1 MAWNVID
8 ALNKNTQ
15 AAAVDNTPKARFR
28 VKDISINK
36 IYSNAKNFYS
46 MPDIEQLA
54 QDIYAVGLLEN
65 LTVVY
70 APSESGD
77 YRLIAGERR
86 WRALKLL
93 TEQGHKEFEFVS
105 CQVKTPAEENEEIV
119 QLIIANT
126 YRNKT
131 AKDILEEEQRLK
143 ETLQK
148 MKKDGLTL
156 QGYKLDSGRLRDI
169 IADMLKM
176 PTTKIAQIESINKR
190 LIPQFTEELKEGRL
204 TFSAAYELSGMTE
217 EEQNDLLEKYEESGL
232 TFKEIK
238 EAKENNRQQT
248 DGEQIPGQ
256 IEMQEE
262 NPNETEKA
270 QNETENDQNETEK
283 TQNETEE
290 VPDEPEEDPDE
301 YEDAH
306 PESITSLCYS
316 CARYESCNVK
326 TGTCRSCDRYLNRAE
341 AQKTAEQ
348 RYNEEQEKIDRETA
362 RKLKE
367 QEEAE
372 RIKTL
377 PSEKEKKVHSVKIG
391 KEFFEDVKNNIK
403 TFELRKNDRNYKV
416 GETLELHEYE
426 AGEETGRTCR
436 KLITYMLKE
445 FTGLQDGYC
454 ILGLKDE

>member
-70 APSESGD
+70 APSEYGD

-93 TEQGHKEFEFVS
+93 VEQGHKEFEFVS

-148 MKKDGLTL
+148 MKKGGLTL

-217 EEQNDLLEKYEESGL
+217 EEQNDMLEKYEESGL

-238 EAKENNRQQT
+238 EAKEANRQQT
-248 DGEQIPGQ
+248 DNEQIPGQ
-256 IEMQEE
+256 IEMQGKK
-262 NPNETEKA
+262 P
-270 QNETENDQNETEK
+270 
-283 TQNETEE
+283 NETEE
-290 VPDEPEEDPDE
+290 VPDETEEDTDE

-367 QEEAE
+367 QEETE
-372 RIKTL
+372 MIKTL
-377 PSEKEKKVHSVKIG
+377 PSEKEKKVHDIKIG
-391 KEFFEDVKNNIK
+391 KEFFEDVKNNVK
-403 TFELRKNDRNYKV
+403 TFELRKNDRDYKV
-416 GETLELHEYE
+416 GEILELHEYE
-426 AGEETGRTCR
+426 AGEETGKTCR
-436 KLITYMLKE
+436 KLIAYMLKE

>member
-93 TEQGHKEFEFVS
+93 VEQGHKEFEFVS

-217 EEQNDLLEKYEESGL
+217 EEQNNLLEKYEESGL

-238 EAKENNRQQT
+238 EAKEANRQQI
-248 DGEQIPGQ
+248 DNEQMPGQ

-262 NPNETEKA
+262 N
-270 QNETENDQNETEK
+270 
-283 TQNETEE
+283 QNETEE
-290 VPDEPEEDPDE
+290 VPDETEEDTDE

-341 AQKTAEQ
+341 TQKTAEQ

-367 QEEAE
+367 QEEAV
-372 RIKTL
+372 KTL

-416 GETLELHEYE
+416 GEILELHEYE

-445 FTGLQDGYC
+445 FTGLQDNYC

>member
-131 AKDILEEEQRLK
+131 VKDILEEEQKLK
-143 ETLQK
+143 ETLQR

-176 PTTKIAQIESINKR
+176 PITKIAQIESINKR
-190 LIPQFTEELKEGRL
+190 LIPKFTEELKEGRL

-217 EEQNDLLEKYEESGL
+217 EEQNNLLEKYEESGL

-238 EAKENNRQQT
+238 EAKEANRQQT
-248 DGEQIPGQ
+248 DNEQMPEQ

-262 NPNETEKA
+262 N
-270 QNETENDQNETEK
+270 
-283 TQNETEE
+283 QNETEE
-290 VPDEPEEDPDE
+290 VPDETEEDTDE

-341 AQKTAEQ
+341 TQKTAEQ

-367 QEEAE
+367 QEEAV
-372 RIKTL
+372 KTL

-391 KEFFEDVKNNIK
+391 KEFFEDVKNNVK

-416 GETLELHEYE
+416 GEILELHEYE

-445 FTGLQDGYC
+445 FTGLQNGYC
-454 ILGLKDE
+454 ILGIKDE

>member
-54 QDIYAVGLLEN
+54 QDIYTVGLLEN

-93 TEQGHKEFEFVS
+93 VEQGHKEFEFVS

-131 AKDILEEEQRLK
+131 VKDILEEEQKLK
-143 ETLQK
+143 ETLQR

-176 PTTKIAQIESINKR
+176 PITKIAQIESINKR

-217 EEQNDLLEKYEESGL
+217 EEQTDMLEKYEESGL

-238 EAKENNRQQT
+238 EAKEANRQQT
-248 DGEQIPGQ
+248 DDEQIPGQ
-256 IEMQEE
+256 IEMQGK
-262 NPNETEKA
+262 NPNETE
-270 QNETENDQNETEK
+270 NDK
-283 TQNETEE
+283 NETEE
-290 VPDEPEEDPDE
+290 VPDETEEDTDE

-348 RYNEEQEKIDRETA
+348 RYNEEQEKIDRKTA

-377 PSEKEKKVHSVKIG
+377 PSEKEKKVHDIKIG
-391 KEFFEDVKNNIK
+391 KEFFEDVKNNVK
-403 TFELRKNDRNYKV
+403 TFELRKNDRDYKA
-416 GETLELHEYE
+416 GEILELHEYE

-454 ILGLKDE
+454 ILGIKDE

>member
-131 AKDILEEEQRLK
+131 VKDILEEEQKLK
-143 ETLQK
+143 ETLQR

-176 PTTKIAQIESINKR
+176 PITKIAQIESINKR
-190 LIPQFTEELKEGRL
+190 LIPKFTEELKEGRL

-217 EEQNDLLEKYEESGL
+217 EEQNNLLEKYEESGL

-238 EAKENNRQQT
+238 EAKEANRQQT
-248 DGEQIPGQ
+248 DNEQIPGQ

-262 NPNETEKA
+262 N
-270 QNETENDQNETEK
+270 
-283 TQNETEE
+283 QNETEE
-290 VPDEPEEDPDE
+290 VPDETEEDTDE

-341 AQKTAEQ
+341 TQKTAEQ

-377 PSEKEKKVHSVKIG
+377 PSEKEKKVHDIKIG
-391 KEFFEDVKNNIK
+391 KEFFEDVKNNVK

-416 GETLELHEYE
+416 GEILELHEYE

-445 FTGLQDGYC
+445 FTGLQNGYC
-454 ILGLKDE
+454 ILGIKDE

>member
-70 APSESGD
+70 APGESGD

-131 AKDILEEEQRLK
+131 VKDILEEEQKLK
-143 ETLQK
+143 ETLQR

-176 PTTKIAQIESINKR
+176 PTTKIAQIESINKH
-190 LIPQFTEELKEGRL
+190 LIPEFTEELKEGRL

-238 EAKENNRQQT
+238 EAKEANRQQT
-248 DGEQIPGQ
+248 DNEQIPGQ
-256 IEMQEE
+256 IEMQGK

-270 QNETENDQNETEK
+270 QNETK
-283 TQNETEE
+283 E
-290 VPDEPEEDPDE
+290 VPDETEEDTDE

-306 PESITSLCYS
+306 PESITSLCYSCLCYS

-341 AQKTAEQ
+341 TQKTAEQ

-403 TFELRKNDRNYKV
+403 TFELRKNDRNYKA
-416 GETLELHEYE
+416 GEILELHEYE

>member
-70 APSESGD
+70 APGESGD

-131 AKDILEEEQRLK
+131 VKDILEEEQKLK
-143 ETLQK
+143 ETLQR

-176 PTTKIAQIESINKR
+176 PTTKIAQIESINKH
-190 LIPQFTEELKEGRL
+190 LIPEFTEELKEGRL

-238 EAKENNRQQT
+238 EAKEANRQQT

-262 NPNETEKA
+262 N
-270 QNETENDQNETEK
+270 
-283 TQNETEE
+283 QNETEE

-367 QEEAE
+367 QEETE
-372 RIKTL
+372 MIKTL
-377 PSEKEKKVHSVKIG
+377 PSEKEKKVHDIKIG
-391 KEFFEDVKNNIK
+391 KEFFEDVKNNVK

-416 GETLELHEYE
+416 GEILELHEYE

-454 ILGLKDE
+454 ILGIKDE

>member
-131 AKDILEEEQRLK
+131 VKDILEEEQKLK
-143 ETLQK
+143 ETLQR

-176 PTTKIAQIESINKR
+176 PITKIAQIESINKR
-190 LIPQFTEELKEGRL
+190 LIPKFTEELKEGRL

-217 EEQNDLLEKYEESGL
+217 EEQNNLLEKYEESGL

-238 EAKENNRQQT
+238 EAKEANRQQT
-248 DGEQIPGQ
+248 DNEQIPGQ
-256 IEMQEE
+256 IEMQGK

-270 QNETENDQNETEK
+270 QNETK
-283 TQNETEE
+283 E
-290 VPDEPEEDPDE
+290 VPDETEEDTDE

-341 AQKTAEQ
+341 TQKTAEQ

-403 TFELRKNDRNYKV
+403 TFELRKNDRNYKA
-416 GETLELHEYE
+416 GEILELHEYE

>member
-93 TEQGHKEFEFVS
+93 VEQGHKEFEFVS

-143 ETLQK
+143 ETLQR

-238 EAKENNRQQT
+238 EAKEANRQQT
-248 DGEQIPGQ
+248 DDAQIPGQ

-262 NPNETEKA
+262 N
-270 QNETENDQNETEK
+270 
-283 TQNETEE
+283 QNETEE
-290 VPDEPEEDPDE
+290 VPDETEEDPDE

-316 CARYESCNVK
+316 CTRYESCNVK
-326 TGTCRSCDRYLNRAE
+326 TGTCRSCDRYINRAE

-403 TFELRKNDRNYKV
+403 TFELRENDRNYKA
-416 GETLELHEYE
+416 GEILELHEYE

>member
-8 ALNKNTQ
+8 ALNENTQ

-70 APSESGD
+70 APGEFGD

-131 AKDILEEEQRLK
+131 VKDILEEEQKLK

-176 PTTKIAQIESINKR
+176 PTTKIAQIESINKH
-190 LIPQFTEELKEGRL
+190 LIPEFTEELKEGRL

-232 TFKEIK
+232 TFRKIK

-248 DGEQIPGQ
+248 DNEQIPGQ
-256 IEMQEE
+256 IEMQEKK
-262 NPNETEKA
+262 PNEM
-270 QNETENDQNETEK
+270 
-283 TQNETEE
+283 EE
-290 VPDEPEEDPDE
+290 VPDETEEDTDE

-391 KEFFEDVKNNIK
+391 KEFFEDVKNNVK
-403 TFELRKNDRNYKV
+403 TFELRKNDRNYKA
-416 GETLELHEYE
+416 GEILELHEYE

-445 FTGLQDGYC
+445 FTGLQDNYC

>member
-131 AKDILEEEQRLK
+131 VKDILEEEQKLK
-143 ETLQK
+143 ETLQR

-176 PTTKIAQIESINKR
+176 PITKIAQIESINKR
-190 LIPQFTEELKEGRL
+190 LIPKFTEELKEGRL

-217 EEQNDLLEKYEESGL
+217 EEQNNLLEKYEESGL

-238 EAKENNRQQT
+238 EAKEANRQQT
-248 DGEQIPGQ
+248 DNEQMPGQ

-262 NPNETEKA
+262 N
-270 QNETENDQNETEK
+270 
-283 TQNETEE
+283 QNETEE
-290 VPDEPEEDPDE
+290 VPDETEEDTDE

-341 AQKTAEQ
+341 TQKTAEQ

-377 PSEKEKKVHSVKIG
+377 PSEKEKKVHDIKIG
-391 KEFFEDVKNNIK
+391 KEFFEDVKNNVK

-416 GETLELHEYE
+416 GEILELHEYE

>member
-1 MAWNVID
+1 M
-8 ALNKNTQ
+8 
-15 AAAVDNTPKARFR
+15 
-28 VKDISINK
+28 
-36 IYSNAKNFYS
+36 
-46 MPDIEQLA
+46 
-54 QDIYAVGLLEN
+54 
-65 LTVVY
+65 
-70 APSESGD
+70 
-77 YRLIAGERR
+77 
-86 WRALKLL
+86 
-93 TEQGHKEFEFVS
+93 
-105 CQVKTPAEENEEIV
+105 
-119 QLIIANT
+119 
-126 YRNKT
+126 
-131 AKDILEEEQRLK
+131 
-143 ETLQK
+143 
-148 MKKDGLTL
+148 
-156 QGYKLDSGRLRDI
+156 
-169 IADMLKM
+169 
-176 PTTKIAQIESINKR
+176 
-190 LIPQFTEELKEGRL
+190 

-217 EEQNDLLEKYEESGL
+217 EEQNDLLEKYEKSGL

-238 EAKENNRQQT
+238 EAKEANRQQT
-248 DGEQIPGQ
+248 DDEQIPGQ
-256 IEMQEE
+256 IEMQGKKPNETE
-262 NPNETEKA
+262 TAQNETEKA
-270 QNETENDQNETEK
+270 QNETENDK
-283 TQNETEE
+283 NETEE
-290 VPDEPEEDPDE
+290 VPDETEEDTDE

-348 RYNEEQEKIDRETA
+348 RYNEEQERIDRETA

-391 KEFFEDVKNNIK
+391 TEFFEDVKNNVK

-416 GETLELHEYE
+416 GGILELHEYE

-454 ILGLKDE
+454 ILGIKDE

>member
-28 VKDISINK
+28 TKDISINK

-131 AKDILEEEQRLK
+131 VKDILEEEQKLK
-143 ETLQK
+143 ETLQR

-176 PTTKIAQIESINKR
+176 PITKIAQIESINKR

-217 EEQNDLLEKYEESGL
+217 EEQNDMLEKYEESGL

-238 EAKENNRQQT
+238 EAKEANRQQT
-248 DGEQIPGQ
+248 DDEQIPGQ
-256 IEMQEE
+256 IEMQGK
-262 NPNETEKA
+262 NP
-270 QNETENDQNETEK
+270 
-283 TQNETEE
+283 NETEE
-290 VPDEPEEDPDE
+290 VPDETEEDTDE

-341 AQKTAEQ
+341 TQKTAEQ

-391 KEFFEDVKNNIK
+391 KEFFEDVKNNVK

-416 GETLELHEYE
+416 GEILELHEYE

-454 ILGLKDE
+454 ILGIKDE

>member
-28 VKDISINK
+28 VKDISIDK

-70 APSESGD
+70 APSKFGD

-93 TEQGHKEFEFVS
+93 VEQGHKEFEFVS

-131 AKDILEEEQRLK
+131 VKDILEEEQKLK

-217 EEQNDLLEKYEESGL
+217 EEQNDLLEKYEKSGL
-232 TFKEIK
+232 TFKEIR
-238 EAKENNRQQT
+238 EAKEANRQQT
-248 DGEQIPGQ
+248 DDEQIPGQ
-256 IEMQEE
+256 IEIQEE
-262 NPNETEKA
+262 DPNETE
-270 QNETENDQNETEK
+270 ED
-283 TQNETEE
+283 QNETEE
-290 VPDEPEEDPDE
+290 VPDETEEDPDE

-316 CARYESCNVK
+316 CMQYEICNVK
-326 TGTCRSCDRYLNRAE
+326 TGACRSCDRYVNRAE

-348 RYNEEQEKIDRETA
+348 RYNEEQEAIDRETA

-367 QEEAE
+367 QEDAE
-372 RIKTL
+372 KIKTL
-377 PSEKEKKVHSVKIG
+377 PSEKEKKVHDIKIG
-391 KEFFEDVKNNIK
+391 KEFFEDVKNNVK

-416 GETLELHEYE
+416 GEILELHEYE

-454 ILGLKDE
+454 ILGIKDE

>member
-93 TEQGHKEFEFVS
+93 VEQGHKEFEFVS

-143 ETLQK
+143 ETLQR

-176 PTTKIAQIESINKR
+176 PTTKIAQIESINKH
-190 LIPQFTEELKEGRL
+190 LIPEFTEELKEGRL

-238 EAKENNRQQT
+238 EAKEANRQQT

-262 NPNETEKA
+262 NPNETEK
-270 QNETENDQNETEK
+270 
-283 TQNETEE
+283 TQN
-290 VPDEPEEDPDE
+290 EPEEDPDE

-341 AQKTAEQ
+341 TQKTAEQ

-367 QEEAE
+367 QEEAV
-372 RIKTL
+372 KTL

-416 GETLELHEYE
+416 GEILELHEYE

-445 FTGLQDGYC
+445 FTGLQDNYC

>member
-131 AKDILEEEQRLK
+131 VKDILEEEQKLK
-143 ETLQK
+143 ETLQR

-176 PTTKIAQIESINKR
+176 PITKIAQIESINKR
-190 LIPQFTEELKEGRL
+190 LIPKFTEELKEGRL

-217 EEQNDLLEKYEESGL
+217 EEQNNLLEKYEESGL

-238 EAKENNRQQT
+238 EAKEANRQQT
-248 DGEQIPGQ
+248 DNEQMPGQ

-262 NPNETEKA
+262 N
-270 QNETENDQNETEK
+270 
-283 TQNETEE
+283 QNETEE
-290 VPDEPEEDPDE
+290 VPDETEEDTDE

-348 RYNEEQEKIDRETA
+348 RYNEEQKKNDRETA

-367 QEEAE
+367 QEETE
-372 RIKTL
+372 IIKTL
-377 PSEKEKKVHSVKIG
+377 PSEKEKKVHDIKIG
-391 KEFFEDVKNNIK
+391 KEFFEDVKNNVK

-416 GETLELHEYE
+416 GEILELHEYE

-445 FTGLQDGYC
+445 FTGLQNGYC
-454 ILGLKDE
+454 ILGIKDE

>member
-70 APSESGD
+70 APGESGD

-131 AKDILEEEQRLK
+131 VKDILEEEQKLK
-143 ETLQK
+143 ETLQR

-176 PTTKIAQIESINKR
+176 PTTKIAQIESINKH
-190 LIPQFTEELKEGRL
+190 LIPEFTEELKEGRL

-238 EAKENNRQQT
+238 EAKETNRQQT
-248 DGEQIPGQ
+248 DNEQIPGQ

-262 NPNETEKA
+262 N
-270 QNETENDQNETEK
+270 QNETETA
-283 TQNETEE
+283 QNETEE
-290 VPDEPEEDPDE
+290 VPDETEEDTDE

-348 RYNEEQEKIDRETA
+348 RYNEEQEKIDRETT

-372 RIKTL
+372 VSL
-377 PSEKEKKVHSVKIG
+377 SFPSKKEKKVHDIKIG
-391 KEFFEDVKNNIK
+391 KEFFEDVKNNVK
-403 TFELRKNDRNYKV
+403 TFELRKNDRDYKV
-416 GETLELHEYE
+416 GEILELHEYE
-426 AGEETGRTCR
+426 AGEETGKTCR

>member
-105 CQVKTPAEENEEIV
+105 CQVKTPAEENDEIV

-131 AKDILEEEQRLK
+131 VKDILEEEQKLK
-143 ETLQK
+143 ETLQR

-176 PTTKIAQIESINKR
+176 PITKIAQIESINKR
-190 LIPQFTEELKEGRL
+190 LIPKFTEELKEGRL

-217 EEQNDLLEKYEESGL
+217 EEQNNLLEKYEESGL

-238 EAKENNRQQT
+238 EAKEANRQQT
-248 DGEQIPGQ
+248 DNEQMPGQ

-262 NPNETEKA
+262 N
-270 QNETENDQNETEK
+270 
-283 TQNETEE
+283 QNETEE
-290 VPDEPEEDPDE
+290 VPDETEEDTDE

-341 AQKTAEQ
+341 TQKTAEQ

-377 PSEKEKKVHSVKIG
+377 PSEKEKKVHDIKIG
-391 KEFFEDVKNNIK
+391 KEFFEDVKNNVK

-416 GETLELHEYE
+416 GEILELHEYE

-445 FTGLQDGYC
+445 FTGLQNGYC
-454 ILGLKDE
+454 ILGIKDE

>member
-93 TEQGHKEFEFVS
+93 VEQGHKEFEFVS

-131 AKDILEEEQRLK
+131 VKDILEEEQKLK
-143 ETLQK
+143 ETLQR

-176 PTTKIAQIESINKR
+176 PITKIAQIESINKR
-190 LIPQFTEELKEGRL
+190 LIPKFTEELKEGRL

-217 EEQNDLLEKYEESGL
+217 EEQNNLLEKYEESGL

-238 EAKENNRQQT
+238 EAKEANRQQT
-248 DGEQIPGQ
+248 DNEQMPGQ

-262 NPNETEKA
+262 N
-270 QNETENDQNETEK
+270 
-283 TQNETEE
+283 QNETEE
-290 VPDEPEEDPDE
+290 VPDETEEDTDE

-341 AQKTAEQ
+341 TQKTAEQ

-377 PSEKEKKVHSVKIG
+377 PSEKEKKVHDIKIG
-391 KEFFEDVKNNIK
+391 KEFFEDVKNNVK

-416 GETLELHEYE
+416 GEILELHEYE

-445 FTGLQDGYC
+445 FTGLQNGYC
-454 ILGLKDE
+454 ILGIKDE

>member
-28 VKDISINK
+28 VKDISIKK

-93 TEQGHKEFEFVS
+93 VEQGHKEFEFVS

-143 ETLQK
+143 ETLQR

-238 EAKENNRQQT
+238 EAKEANRQQT
-248 DGEQIPGQ
+248 DDAQIPGQ

-262 NPNETEKA
+262 N
-270 QNETENDQNETEK
+270 
-283 TQNETEE
+283 QNETEE
-290 VPDEPEEDPDE
+290 VPDETEED
-301 YEDAH
+301 

-316 CARYESCNVK
+316 CTRYESCNVK
-326 TGTCRSCDRYLNRAE
+326 TGTCRSCDRYINRAE

-403 TFELRKNDRNYKV
+403 TFELRENDRNYKA
-416 GETLELHEYE
+416 GEILELHEYE

>member
-28 VKDISINK
+28 TKDISINK
-36 IYSNAKNFYS
+36 IYSNTKNFYS

-70 APSESGD
+70 APCAEGD
-77 YRLIAGERR
+77 YRIIAGERR
-86 WRALKLL
+86 WRALSLL
-93 TEQGHKEFEFVS
+93 VEQGHTEFEFVS
-105 CQVKTPAEENEEIV
+105 CQIKTPAEESEELI

-131 AKDILEEEQRLK
+131 VKDILEEEQKLK
-143 ETLQK
+143 ETLQH
-148 MKKDGLTL
+148 MKDNGLTL
-156 QGYKLDSGRLRDI
+156 QGYKLDSGRLRDV
-169 IADMLKM
+169 IADMLKTT
-176 PTTKIAQIESINKR
+176 TTKVAQIESINKR
-190 LIPQFTEELKEGRL
+190 LIPEFTEELKEGRL
-204 TFSAAYELSGMTE
+204 TFSAAYELSGITE
-217 EEQNDLLEKYEESGL
+217 DEQKELLERYNENGL
-232 TFKEIK
+232 TFKEVK
-238 EAKENNRQQT
+238 EMKRQQN
-248 DGEQIPGQ
+248 EEMKNAQIPGQ

-262 NPNETEKA
+262 N
-270 QNETENDQNETEK
+270 QN
-283 TQNETEE
+283 
-290 VPDEPEEDPDE
+290 EPEEDPDE

-326 TGTCRSCDRYLNRAE
+326 TGTCRNCDRYLNRAE

-367 QEEAE
+367 QEETE
-372 RIKTL
+372 MIKTL
-377 PSEKEKKVHSVKIG
+377 TSEKEKKVHDIKIG
-391 KEFFEDVKNNIK
+391 KEFFEDVKNNVK

-416 GETLELHEYE
+416 GEILELHEYE

-454 ILGLKDE
+454 ILGIKDE

>member
-28 VKDISINK
+28 TKDISINK
-36 IYSNAKNFYS
+36 IYSNTKNFYS

-70 APSESGD
+70 APCAEGD
-77 YRLIAGERR
+77 YRIIAGERR
-86 WRALKLL
+86 WRALSLL
-93 TEQGHKEFEFVS
+93 VEQGHTEFEFVS
-105 CQVKTPAEENEEIV
+105 CQIKTPAEESEELI

-131 AKDILEEEQRLK
+131 VKDILEEEQKLK
-143 ETLQK
+143 ETLQH
-148 MKKDGLTL
+148 MKDNGLTL
-156 QGYKLDSGRLRDI
+156 QGYKLDSGRLRDV
-169 IADMLKM
+169 IADMLKTT
-176 PTTKIAQIESINKR
+176 TTKVAQIESINKR
-190 LIPQFTEELKEGRL
+190 LIPEFTEELKEGRL
-204 TFSAAYELSGMTE
+204 TFSAAYELSGITE
-217 EEQNDLLEKYEESGL
+217 DEQKELLERYNENGL
-232 TFKEIK
+232 TFKEVK
-238 EAKENNRQQT
+238 EMKRQQN
-248 DGEQIPGQ
+248 EEMKNAQIPGQ

-262 NPNETEKA
+262 N
-270 QNETENDQNETEK
+270 QN
-283 TQNETEE
+283 
-290 VPDEPEEDPDE
+290 EPEEDPDE

-326 TGTCRSCDRYLNRAE
+326 TGTCRNCDRYLNRAE

-367 QEEAE
+367 QEETE
-372 RIKTL
+372 MIKTL
-377 PSEKEKKVHSVKIG
+377 PSEKEKKVHDIKIG
-391 KEFFEDVKNNIK
+391 KEFFEDVKNNVK

-416 GETLELHEYE
+416 GEILELHEYE

-454 ILGLKDE
+454 ILGIKDE

>member
-93 TEQGHKEFEFVS
+93 VEQGHKEFEFVS

-143 ETLQK
+143 ETLQR

-217 EEQNDLLEKYEESGL
+217 EKQNDLLEKYEESGL

-238 EAKENNRQQT
+238 EAKEANRQQT
-248 DGEQIPGQ
+248 DDAQIPGQ

-262 NPNETEKA
+262 N
-270 QNETENDQNETEK
+270 
-283 TQNETEE
+283 QNETEE
-290 VPDEPEEDPDE
+290 VPDETEEDPDE

-316 CARYESCNVK
+316 CTRYESCNVK
-326 TGTCRSCDRYLNRAE
+326 TGTCRSCDRYINRAE

-403 TFELRKNDRNYKV
+403 TFELRKNDRNYKA
-416 GETLELHEYE
+416 GEILELHEYE

>member
-131 AKDILEEEQRLK
+131 VKDILEEEQKLK
-143 ETLQK
+143 ETLQR

-190 LIPQFTEELKEGRL
+190 LIPKFTEELKEGRL

-217 EEQNDLLEKYEESGL
+217 EEQNNLLEKYEESGL

-238 EAKENNRQQT
+238 EAKEANRQQT
-248 DGEQIPGQ
+248 DNEQMPEQ

-262 NPNETEKA
+262 N
-270 QNETENDQNETEK
+270 
-283 TQNETEE
+283 QNETEE
-290 VPDEPEEDPDE
+290 VPDETEEDTDE

-341 AQKTAEQ
+341 TQKTAEQ

-377 PSEKEKKVHSVKIG
+377 PSEKEKKVHDIKIG
-391 KEFFEDVKNNIK
+391 KEFFEDVKNNVK

-416 GETLELHEYE
+416 GEILELHEYE

-445 FTGLQDGYC
+445 FTGLQNGYC
-454 ILGLKDE
+454 ILGIKDE

>member
-93 TEQGHKEFEFVS
+93 VEQGHKEFEFVS

-143 ETLQK
+143 ETLQR

-238 EAKENNRQQT
+238 EAKEANRQQT
-248 DGEQIPGQ
+248 DDAQIPGQ

-262 NPNETEKA
+262 N
-270 QNETENDQNETEK
+270 QNETV
-283 TQNETEE
+283 E
-290 VPDEPEEDPDE
+290 VPDETEEDPDE

-316 CARYESCNVK
+316 CTRYESCNVK
-326 TGTCRSCDRYLNRAE
+326 TGTCRSCDRYINRAE

-403 TFELRKNDRNYKV
+403 TFELRENDRNYKA
-416 GETLELHEYE
+416 GEILELHEYE